1 MAFLGLPKTKP
12 QHHGNNKGSKSYLHY
27 AKRRQQHIE
36 AGPTLPQYAPRTNLS
51 AASVRG
57 KWHRFCADTHQ
68 NPDAL
73 LRKLK
78 PADVKSWFDWIE
90 DNFSGSIKAHGTL
103 TNYWRTLKRL
113 YFMKNKKDMSRS
125 MINDCINYMN
135 EVSKRMRLRKLPLP
149 KDTENSLDLL
159 SYQTAHLV
167 HCKAVFPD
175 EKQRLY
181 HMATLNLSSV
191 TACRAVSLFD
201 TRCQVDLHPDG
212 SPAIPRKIEAGGNG
226 ALNSPTPG
234 QSGEA
239 HCDSGY
245 ESSRSGRLNVDE
257 DDMLDEISSDGS
269 SDDTMSDIGYVSDCS
284 SVVTDDGYL
293 AGDDQTGT
301 ILWRHVEF
309 CIARNP
315 EPGRPNILF
324 AIVTLIHTKGE
335 DRKPRIKR
343 FVIEHEDNLLFD
355 LLSQLLA
362 LAWDDG
368 IFAANF
374 KDVEDIYTY
383 PIPSHRRGMHLKIKR
398 EWLDVPIFR
407 EPERTDEGYRTSSKT
422 PMKAATSGRYLKRTG
437 EQTGQKRNLTQKC
450 LRRGGIN
457 AINNRA
463 PASVRD
469 QVADHESNAV
479 KYYLNEIVDFDTAA
493 AFHRR
498 VSNEIVQRELR
509 SATLLA
515 DNTVPLGLTDEQKRK
530 INQNPE
536 VRRLR
541 SLCRRLTEEIRAQG
555 YRRLRDAAET
565 ELGEKK
571 RQADAQLTRKLT
583 ELRQKAKSKNRKRH
597 FRYKDTELFNQRDED
612 RPQPQERDPQAHS
625 PHYYQIPE
633 RAELVQLLFYSPAPT
648 TEEELYERRLRYI
661 RLLVRWQY
669 RQEAP
674 RRGKQAE
681 ATIAQPR
688 PTPASPS
695 LAVIPERYDPLQC
708 PFCLANPGLPPDTR
722 VKKKSKRN
730 KLWDHVENL
739 HRAELAAFGT
749 GTKRC
754 GLCGMRSIYYLPSS
768 VPEFKN
774 HTERVHGIRLRG

>member
-12 QHHGNNKGSKSYLHY
+12 QHHGKKGPKSYLDY

-36 AGPTLPQYAPRTNLS
+36 KGPTLPQYAPRTNLS

-57 KWHRFCADTHQ
+57 KWHKFCTDTHQ
-68 NPDAL
+68 DPDVL
-73 LRKLK
+73 LRNLK
-78 PADVKSWFDWIE
+78 SADVKSWFDWIE
-90 DNFSGSIKAHGTL
+90 DNFTGSIKAHGTL
-103 TNYWRTLKRL
+103 SNYWRTLKRL
-113 YFMKNKKDMSRS
+113 YFMKNKKNMRQS

-159 SYQTAHLV
+159 CYQTTHLV

-181 HMATLNLSSV
+181 HMAALNLSSV

-201 TRCQVDLHPDG
+201 TRCQVNLHPDG
-212 SPAIPRKIEAGGNG
+212 SPVIPGKIEAGGNG
-226 ALNSPTPG
+226 ALNSPPPG
-234 QSGEA
+234 QSSEA

-245 ESSRSGRLNVDE
+245 ESSRSGRLNVEE
-257 DDMLDEISSDGS
+257 DDLLDEISSDGS
-269 SDDTMSDIGYVSDCS
+269 SDDTMSDIGYMSDSS

-293 AGDDQTGT
+293 AGDDETGT

-309 CIARNP
+309 CIVRNP
-315 EPGRPNILF
+315 EPGRPNILA
-324 AIVTLIHTKGE
+324 AIVTLTHTKGE

-343 FVIEHEDNLLFD
+343 FVIEHEDNLMFD

-362 LAWDDG
+362 LALHDD
-368 IFAANF
+368 IFAP
-374 KDVEDIYTY
+374 DIRGVEDIYTKK
-383 PIPSHRRGMHLKIKR
+383 IPPHRRGMQLKIKR
-398 EWLDVPIFR
+398 QWLDVPIFR
-407 EPERTDEGYRTSSKT
+407 EPERTEEGYRTSKEK
-422 PMKAATSGRYLKRTG
+422 PMKAATEARYLKRNG
-437 EQTGQKRNLTQKC
+437 EQSGQERNLTQKF

-479 KYYLNEIVDFDTAA
+479 KYYLSEIVDFDTAA

-498 VSNEIVQRELR
+498 VSNEVVQRELR

-515 DNTVPLGLTDEQKRK
+515 DNTAPLGLTEDQKRK
-530 INQNPE
+530 INKNPE

-541 SLCRRLTEEIRAQG
+541 RLCRSLTEDIRAQG
-555 YRRLRDAAET
+555 YRRLRDAAGT
-565 ELGEKK
+565 ELGEQK

-583 ELRQKAKSKNRKRH
+583 ELRQKAKSKNRKKH

-612 RPQPQERDPQAHS
+612 GPQPQESDPQPYS
-625 PHYYQIPE
+625 PRHYEIPE

-648 TEEELYERRLRYI
+648 TEEELYHRRLRYI
-661 RLLVRWQY
+661 RLLVQWQY

-681 ATIAQPR
+681 ATISQPQ

-695 LAVIPERYDPLQC
+695 LAIIPKKYDPLQC
-708 PFCLANPGLPPDTR
+708 PFCLANPGLP
-722 VKKKSKRN
+722 
-730 KLWDHVENL
+730 L
-739 HRAELAAFGT
+739 
-749 GTKRC
+749 
-754 GLCGMRSIYYLPSS
+754 
-768 VPEFKN
+768 
-774 HTERVHGIRLRG
+774 